1 MNKKKD
7 RYNNNTNRNNRNKTL
22 TTIADSNKN
31 HNSMLKMII
40 KMKDNKQHNKDIERT
55 NAI

>member
-31 HNSMLKMII
+31 HNSMLNMI